1 MTLVPGS
8 SRVVARRRTRR
19 RAALACGLAV
29 VLAAVLVVVLVGSA
43 TAVGGASAGDR
54 RAVRVVRIADV
65 PGGTA
70 LASRPGDPA
79 LYLAQQSGRVLAL
92 RPGRAPVEVLDLTDR
107 TRARGEQGLLGLAF
121 APDGGRLYVHYSDID
136 SGDTVVEEFTVDGGR
151 PEPGSR
157 RTVLTVPQPQ
167 SNHNG
172 GQLAFGPDGHL
183 YLGLGDGGGQ
193 DDTGPGHAPGGNA
206 QSLRSLLGKVL
217 RIDPDPAAGAPYSV
231 PADNPFVAGGGRA
244 EVYVLGLRNPWRF
257 SFDDATGD
265 LWIADVG
272 GSRFEEVTRLAPE
285 VAGGANLGWNRF
297 EGPERF
303 RDDEVAG
310 TVRPQLALSH
320 DDGYCSVVGG
330 HVVRTPSLPALRGWY
345 VFSDYCEGRIRAARI
360 GDDGRTRVRDLG
372 VTVPSATS
380 FGTTGD
386 GTLHVVS
393 QTRGVFRLQPR

>member
-1 MTLVPGS
+1 MWGRVLTGVCTGVLVLVGVPGWGPEPADAAEPS
-8 SRVVARRRTRR
+8 R
-19 RAALACGLAV
+19 RAAIR
-29 VLAAVLVVVLVGSA
+29 LVPV
-43 TAVGGASAGDR
+43 
-54 RAVRVVRIADV
+54 ADV

-70 LASRPGDPA
+70 LASRPGDRA

-92 RPGRAPVEVLDLTDR
+92 RPGRAPVAVLDLTDR

-121 APDGGRLYVHYSDID
+121 APDGGRLYVHYSALD
-136 SGDTVVEEFTVDGGR
+136 SGDTVVDELTVAGGR
-151 PEPGSR
+151 PDPGSR

-167 SNHNG
+167 ANHNG

-206 QSLRSLLGKVL
+206 QSPRTLLGKVL
-217 RIDPDPAAGAPYSV
+217 RIDPAPAGDASYSV
-231 PADNPFVAGGGRA
+231 PADNPFVGGGGRA

-272 GSRFEEVTRLAPE
+272 GSRFEEVTRLTSD
-285 VAGGANLGWNRF
+285 VAAGANLGWNRF

-303 RDDEVAG
+303 RDAEVSG
-310 TVRPQLALSH
+310 TVLPQLALSH
-320 DDGYCSVVGG
+320 DDGYCSVIGG

-345 VFSDYCEGRIRAARI
+345 VFSDYCDGRIRAVRI
-360 GDDGRTRVRDLG
+360 RDDGRIRVRDLG
-372 VTVPSATS
+372 VTVPSPTS
-380 FGTTGD
+380 FGTTDD

-393 QTRGVFRLQPR
+393 QTRGVFRIEAR